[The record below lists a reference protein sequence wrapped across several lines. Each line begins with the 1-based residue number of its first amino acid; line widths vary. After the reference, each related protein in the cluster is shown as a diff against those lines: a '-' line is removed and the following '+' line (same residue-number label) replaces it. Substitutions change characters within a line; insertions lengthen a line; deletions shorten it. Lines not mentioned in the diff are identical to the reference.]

1 MKVKDIMSH
10 NVFVVQS
17 DARVRDVAKMMLD
30 RKLGSA
36 VVSDG
41 ARVVGIITDRDV
53 LATMTNKKTFDP
65 DREVVESIMSRG
77 VHFIG
82 AEADVWKAKDMMLRY
97 GVKKLPVMKDGRL
110 GGIVTSTD
118 IAAEES
124 DVVDSLKSAAHRAVR
139 GY

>member
-1 MKVKDIMSH
+1 MKVKHIMSP

-17 DARVRDVAKMMLD
+17 GSNVRDVAKMMLD
-30 RKLGSA
+30 RRLGSA
-36 VVSDG
+36 IVSDG
-41 ARVVGIITDRDV
+41 ERVVGIVTDRDV
-53 LATMTNKKTFDP
+53 LATLTNKKTFNP
-65 DREVVESIMSRG
+65 DIEPVDKIMSKC

-82 AEADVWKAKDMMLRY
+82 AEADVWKAKDMMVRY
-97 GVKKLPVMKDGRL
+97 GVKKLPVMKDGQL

-124 DVVDSLKSAAHRAVR
+124 DVLDSLKSSAYRAVR

>member
-1 MKVKDIMSH
+1 MKVKDVMSR

-17 DARVRDVAKMMLD
+17 DAKIRDVAKMMLD

-36 VVSDG
+36 IVSNG

-53 LATMTNKKTFDP
+53 LATLTNRKSFDP
-65 DREVVESIMSRG
+65 DREVVEKIMSRG

-97 GVKKLPVMKDGRL
+97 GVKKLPVMKDGKL

-124 DVVDSLKSAAHRAVR
+124 DVMDSLKSATYRTIR